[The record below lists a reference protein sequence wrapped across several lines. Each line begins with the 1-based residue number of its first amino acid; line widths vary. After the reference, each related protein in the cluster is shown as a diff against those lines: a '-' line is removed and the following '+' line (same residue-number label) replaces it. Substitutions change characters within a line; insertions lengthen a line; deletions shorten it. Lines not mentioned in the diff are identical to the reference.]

1 MNEQE
6 LADHFGDAYQP
17 PVEREQYDDAW
28 ERTIELKI
36 SNQGKMILGLA
47 AGTAVVGVITL
58 MQGRIVL
65 NVAKSHGQLI
75 EIVNGLAAMLSG
87 GDTPTGN
94 SQVRY
99 SSPAKPTEN
108 LAVDDELLQELAD
121 KMPDARREPEL

>member
-75 EIVNGLAAMLSG
+75 EVVNGLAAMLNN
-87 GDTPTGN
+87 GDVNTG
-94 SQVRY
+94 SMAPRY
-99 SSPAKPTEN
+99 SSPTKVAEEVP
-108 LAVDDELLQELAD
+108 VDSELLEELNS
-121 KMPDARREPEL
+121 KMPDVRRGPEL